1 MAKVPKT
8 AVVAEV
14 GAIIEKMIDSGVA
27 DTDDDVGDIVDNGE
41 GEDAIA
47 EAEQRRVEKERFY
60 AIVDAFM
67 GIGIGLVDA
76 EQRATLIINAQQRV
90 NDEKTLAVARVMA
103 CTSIMP
109 AISKALAEN
118 PGIFA
123 GKSNTRMV
131 IHASIEGK
139 DVAVTSVTADSLGVS
154 TAKVINATA
163 KAKPS
168 HVGKDGDG
176 LCSVIVRKHQGEIL
190 MLKTASLNDAAT
202 ALGVGA
208 NVLGHVS
215 ANVTL
220 VSSLAK
226 HTEHKISVLAPGE
239 GLPANVRIIDIGEFV
254 DTLLPAA
261 KSYLTAHNGRV
272 GK

>member
-1 MAKVPKT
+1 MAKVAKT
-8 AVVAEV
+8 AAVAEV
-14 GAIIEKMIDSGVA
+14 ASIIKEMIDSDV
-27 DTDDDVGDIVDNGE
+27 DDVDDVVDDLT
-41 GEDAIA
+41 DADVA
-47 EAEQRRVEKERFY
+47 QAEQRRAEKAKEKEKFY
-60 AIVDAFM
+60 AIVDAFVA
-67 GIGIGLVDA
+67 IGIGLVDA
-76 EQRATLIINAQQRV
+76 EQRATMIINAQQRV

-163 KAKPS
+163 KAKLS

-176 LCSVIVRKHQGEIL
+176 LCSVIVRKHQGET
-190 MLKTASLNDAAT
+190 MVFKTPSLNDAAT
-202 ALGVGA
+202 LLGIGTS
-208 NVLGHVS
+208 VLGHVS

-220 VSSLAK
+220 TSSLAR
-226 HTEHKISVLAPGE
+226 HTDHKISVLAPGE
-239 GLPANVRIIDIGEFV
+239 GLPVNSKTISADEFV

-261 KSYLTAHNGRV
+261 KLYLAAHNGRV